1 MHPAHSIRAASAT
14 ILAAFVLT
22 LGAADLFAGDADP
35 GPAHGA
41 DDPAAGGGV
50 SPGGGASLTGPAARD
65 SVLREYRVERI
76 RDESPRVDGRP
87 DDDVWEEAS
96 FTSGLV
102 QREPSEGRP
111 ASGETRVALRYDDEN
126 LYLLARMRRDP
137 ADGLRRQMTRRDEP
151 GTSARLYLHLDPER
165 DRRTARV
172 FGVTAAGVRLDYTLS
187 SDENDE
193 GDRDYTYDP
202 VWDAEVRVDSAEW
215 TVEARIPFSELRL
228 SGEPRSAWGLQLQ
241 RVLPSRNEE
250 DHWQLVPRTRE
261 GWISRF
267 GRLTGIDA
275 IDRSRTAEV
284 RPYVATR
291 GETLGDLSSGNPLRS
306 NPSTQLR
313 AGGDLTA
320 GLGSGLTL
328 DATINPDFGQ
338 VEADPARV
346 NLSAYELF
354 FQEHR
359 PFFTEGSRYLH
370 GDGPDYFYSRR
381 IGAPPHGRARDR
393 YVDAPSNTTIMG
405 AGKLTGRVDGDLS
418 VGGLA
423 AVTQEERARA
433 TDSVGGE
440 VRSVPVEPR
449 TAYGVGRVEEQLPG
463 GSSVG
468 LSLTG
473 VRRDIEPGGALAG
486 DLPRSSVAGGGD
498 WNLLFGD
505 GRYQLRGFGG
515 MSHVAGSSD
524 AMLDLQRSSAR
535 YFQRQG
541 ADHVAVDSSRTSLT
555 GWSAGLGL
563 RKRSGQHWLWNV
575 DAQASSPGFAIN
587 DLGRLRRTDDLST
600 GGALTYRETDPG
612 PLFRSWRVELNTNS
626 GWNFGGAR
634 RFTGI
639 SPRVRVEWPNF
650 MRSNLFLF
658 RQFGGTDDRLSR
670 GGPPVAGTD
679 AWGAR
684 LGWRTNPSSPDQL
697 DGFLFY
703 RTEEL
708 GGWSATMSGGASVRP
723 SPDLR
728 LEFSPRLTLSE
739 DPRQYVTTLPG
750 GPEATGGRRYV
761 FARIDRTTLA
771 GEARL
776 DYAFDP
782 DLSLEVYAQPF
793 AASGDYHDFGELARP
808 GAKRLRRYGEGDSRV
823 VEREDGT
830 LRVEQGGDRFT
841 VPEPD
846 FNLFSFRSTAVLR
859 WQWRPGSTL
868 YLAWQQDRSERRRIG
883 TRIGAGGWL
892 EPFDAAAGNHA
903 VTAKMT
909 YWLQL

>member
-1 MHPAHSIRAASAT
+1 MSDPRFLIRTAIVTCLATLAPSI
-14 ILAAFVLT
+14 
-22 LGAADLFAGDADP
+22 GGDALSARSVP
-35 GPAHGA
+35 EG
-41 DDPAAGGGV
+41 AGGPSASGPRTV
-50 SPGGGASLTGPAARD
+50 PPTPGDTAVRSYRIEPVKGA
-65 SVLREYRVERI
+65 
-76 RDESPRVDGRP
+76 SPRVDGRM
-87 DDDVWEEAS
+87 DDAAWDGAS

-102 QREPSEGRP
+102 QQEPNEGRP

-126 LYLLARMRRDP
+126 LYLVARTRITSPD
-137 ADGLRRQMTRRDEP
+137 DLRRQMTRRDEA

-187 SDENDE
+187 SDQNESH
-193 GDRDYTYDP
+193 DRDYTYDP
-202 VWDAEVRVDSAEW
+202 VWDAEVRVDSTAW

-228 SGEPRSAWGLQLQ
+228 SGQARSTWGMQVQ

-261 GWISRF
+261 GWVSRF
-267 GRLTGIDA
+267 GRLTGIRG

-291 GETLGDLSSGNPLRS
+291 GDVHGRLSSDNPLRS
-306 NPSTQLR
+306 NPATELR

-320 GLGSGLTL
+320 GIGSGLTL

-393 YVDAPSNTTIMG
+393 YVEAPGNTTILG

-423 AVTQEERARA
+423 AVTQEEAARA
-433 TDSVGGE
+433 TDSIGGE
-440 VRSVPVEPR
+440 VRSVTVEPR

-463 GSSVG
+463 GSSAG

-473 VRRDIEPGGALAG
+473 VRRDMEPGGALAG
-486 DLPRSSVAGGGD
+486 DLPRTSVAGGGD

-505 GRYQLRGFGG
+505 GRYRLRGFGG
-515 MSHVAGSSD
+515 MSHVSGSGD
-524 AMLDLQRSSAR
+524 AILDLQRSSVR

-541 ADHVAVDSSRTSLT
+541 ADHVSVDSSRTSLT

-563 RKRSGQHWLWNV
+563 RKRSGEHWLWNV
-575 DAQASSPGFAIN
+575 GAEASSPGFAIN
-587 DLGRLRRTDDLST
+587 DLGRLRRTDDIST
-600 GGALTYRETDPG
+600 GGGMTYRETDPG
-612 PLFRSWRVELNTNS
+612 PLFRSWNVELNAS
-626 GWNFGGAR
+626 ARWNFGGTR
-634 RFTGI
+634 RFTGV
-639 SPRVRVEWPNF
+639 SPRVSVEWPNF
-650 MRSNLFLF
+650 MRNSLFLF
-658 RQFGGTDDRLSR
+658 RQVGGTDERLTR
-670 GGPPVAGTD
+670 GGPPAEGTD

-684 LGWRTNPSSPDQL
+684 LGWRTNPRSPNQL
-697 DGFLFY
+697 DGYLYY
-703 RTEEL
+703 RREEL
-708 GGWSATMSGGASVRP
+708 GGWSGTVSGGASVRP

-728 LEFSPRLTLSE
+728 LEFSPRLSVGE
-739 DPRQYVTTLPG
+739 DPRQYVTTLPD
-750 GPEATGGRRYV
+750 GPDATGGRRYV
-761 FARIDRTTLA
+761 FARIHRTTLT
-771 GEARL
+771 GELRM
-776 DYAFDP
+776 DYAFSP
-782 DLSLEVYAQPF
+782 GLSLELFAQPF
-793 AASGDYHDFGELARP
+793 AASGDYHGFGELARP
-808 GAKRLRRYGEGDSRV
+808 GDKRLRRYGEGESRI
-823 VEREDGT
+823 VEREDGAI
-830 LRVEQGGDRFT
+830 RVEQDGDRFT

-846 FNLFSFRSTAVLR
+846 FNRFSFRSTAVLR
-859 WQWRPGSTL
+859 WQWRPGSTF
-868 YLAWQQDRSERRRIG
+868 YLAWQQDRRERRGVG
-883 TRIGAGGWL
+883 TAVGPGGWI
-892 EPFDAAAGNHA
+892 EPFEATGNQA